1 MTTRSNSNYLHSQ
14 SGSWMVLAAA
24 ICWGTTGTAQ
34 AYAPDGANPLVIGAV
49 RMVIGGLFLLVFALL
64 RGSFHR
70 GEHWPV
76 LPTLLAG
83 LSMVG
88 YNLLFFSGVAR
99 TGVAVG
105 TLVGIGST
113 PILAGLLGYIV
124 FRERPNRWWVGA
136 TVLAVIGCGLL
147 ISAGSSLQGDLL
159 GILLAIGAG
168 FSYAVF
174 TVVSKGLLDDHEPEA
189 VMGLSFIIGAVI
201 VLPVLFRGEL
211 AWVSNPAGIGVALHL
226 GIITNAF
233 AYSLFARGLKLVS
246 VATAATLTLGE
257 PLTAGLLAIFLL
269 GEQLTIGTFVG
280 ILLLFSGLV
289 LVTYGQNRSHHPLLA
304 D

>member
-1 MTTRSNSNYLHSQ
+1 
-14 SGSWMVLAAA
+14 MVLAAA

-34 AYAPDGANPLVIGAV
+34 VYAPDGTNPLVIGAV
-49 RMVIGGLFLLVFALL
+49 RMVIGGLILLVFALL

-70 GEHWPV
+70 GENWPV
-76 LPTLLAG
+76 LLTLLAG

-113 PILAGLLGYIV
+113 PILAGMLGYLV
-124 FRERPNRWWVGA
+124 FRDRPNKWWAIA
-136 TVLAVIGCGLL
+136 TMLAVIGCGLL
-147 ISAGSSLQGDLL
+147 ISAGSALHGDLL

-174 TVVSKGLLDDHEPEA
+174 TVVSKGLLDDHKPEA
-189 VMGLSFIIGAVI
+189 VMGLTFMIGAVI
-201 VLPVLFRGEL
+201 VLPILFWGDL
-211 AWVSNPAGIGVALHL
+211 SWVSNPAGIAVALHL

-257 PLTAGLLAIFLL
+257 PLTAGLLSIFLL
-269 GEQLTIGTFVG
+269 GEQFTVGAVVG

-289 LVTYGQNRSHHPLLA
+289 LITFGQNRSHQPLLA
-304 D
+304 K

>member
-1 MTTRSNSNYLHSQ
+1 MTTRFKSKNLHSQ

-34 AYAPDGANPLVIGAV
+34 AFAPDGANPLEIGAV
-49 RMVIGGLFLLVFALL
+49 RLVIGGLILLIFALL

-124 FRERPNRWWVGA
+124 FREKPNRWWAFA
-136 TVLAVIGCGLL
+136 TVLAVLGCGLL
-147 ISAGSSLQGDLL
+147 VSTGTPIQGDLF

-174 TVVSKGLLDDHEPEA
+174 TVASKRLLDDHEPAA
-189 VMGLSFIIGAVI
+189 VMGLTFIIGAVI
-201 VLPVLFRGEL
+201 VLPVLIRADL
-211 AWVSNPAGIGVALHL
+211 TWVSNPAGIGVALHL

-257 PLTAGLLAIFLL
+257 PLTAGLLAIFVL
-269 GEQLTIGTFVG
+269 GEQFTIGTFVG

-289 LVTYGQNRSHHPLLA
+289 LVTYGQNRSHRPLLVN
-304 D
+304 

>member
-1 MTTRSNSNYLHSQ
+1 
-14 SGSWMVLAAA
+14 MVLAAA

-34 AYAPDGANPLVIGAV
+34 AFAPMGADPLVIGAV
-49 RMVIGGLFLLVFALL
+49 RLVIGGLILLIFALL

-70 GEHWPV
+70 GEHWP
-76 LPTLLAG
+76 LWPTLLAG

-99 TGVAVG
+99 AGVAVG

-124 FRERPNRWWVGA
+124 YRERPNRWWAIA

-147 ISAGSSLQGDLL
+147 VSAGSTLQGDIL

-174 TVVSKGLLDDHEPEA
+174 TVVTKGLLGDHEPEA
-189 VMGLSFIIGAVI
+189 VMGLTFTIGAVI
-201 VLPVLFRGEL
+201 VLPVLFRGNL
-211 AWVSNPAGIGVALHL
+211 VWVSNPTGIVVALHL

-269 GEQLTIGTFVG
+269 GEQFTAGTFIG

-289 LVTYGQNRSHHPLLA
+289 LVTYGQNRSHRPMLA
-304 D
+304 N